1 MKPYLPPRDQK
12 PARFPMSP
20 DDMRIAARQDD
31 ATMQAEIADA
41 IARCLAE
48 GIS

>member
-1 MKPYLPPRDQK
+1 MKPYLPPRDPQ

-20 DDMRIAARQDD
+20 DDRRIAAREDEAAMD
-31 ATMQAEIADA
+31 AEIEDA